1 MSKTLSSLFLIIAS
15 FLTIGIGQPA
25 TAAEGRKGNL
35 VTVQWLKR
43 ELGNNGVLVLDAS
56 PAQLYA
62 AKHIPGAIN
71 ADFIS
76 YGAQEAPLADM
87 ERRLQSWGVSAGKRI
102 VIYDQGGTF
111 WATRVFFDLYYYGF
125 AADDL
130 LVLDGGLAK
139 WQEAGGPLTADPTPA
154 PAQGSF
160 RIRKVQEDARV
171 RLPEFLVASGDP
183 ANHVLVEAL
192 EPSYHFGE
200 TKFFDR
206 AGHVPNGVMLPSA
219 DFFNADKTFK
229 PADEI
234 RQMMTYLG
242 IKPGQQVHS
251 YCGGGVAASVPFFAL
266 KFILNYPTVKLYKES
281 QMEWLRDDRE
291 LPLWTYD
298 APFLKRDMTWLQ
310 GWGSRMMRTYGVS
323 RLSVVDV
330 RPAEAYQQGHVPYAV
345 NLPAE
350 VFRSHVAHP
359 AKLAELLGPSGVDPT
374 DEAVI
379 VSEGGL
385 NPASALAFLML
396 EKLGQK
402 RVSIMMESVD
412 DWALSGFPLA
422 KEATVVG
429 ARKTPQDLAVRAA
442 VYPARPRQGV
452 MITTPADTRGQ
463 YPKVFIASGKN
474 VAAKP
479 REGTVIHVPYTDLLN
494 ANGTPKAAKDLWKVL
509 SKAGV
514 PRYAEIVCFSDEP
527 GEAAVNYFI
536 LKLMGYPDVKVW
548 LV

>member
-1 MSKTLSSLFLIIAS
+1 
-15 FLTIGIGQPA
+15 
-25 TAAEGRKGNL
+25 
-35 VTVQWLKR
+35 
-43 ELGNNGVLVLDAS
+43 
-56 PAQLYA
+56 
-62 AKHIPGAIN
+62 
-71 ADFIS
+71 
-76 YGAQEAPLADM
+76 M
-87 ERRLQSWGVSAGKRI
+87 ERRLQSWGVSAGKKI
-102 VIYDQGGTF
+102 VIYDQGGSIL
-111 WATRVFFDLYYYGF
+111 ATRVFFDLYYYGF

-139 WQEAGGPLTADPTPA
+139 WQEAGGPVTAEPTPA
-154 PAQGSF
+154 PSQGSF
-160 RIRKVQEDARV
+160 RIRKVQEGVRV
-171 RLPEFLVASGDP
+171 RLPAFLVASGDP
-183 ANHVLVEAL
+183 VNHVLVEAL

-206 AGHVPNGVMLPSA
+206 AGHVPNGIMLPSG

-229 PADEI
+229 SADEM

-242 IKPGQQVHS
+242 VKPRQQVHA

-266 KFILNYPTVKLYKES
+266 KFILNYPDVKLYKES

-291 LPLWTYD
+291 LPFWTYD

-310 GWGSRMMRTYGVS
+310 GWGNRMMRTYGVS

-345 NLPAE
+345 NLPPE

-359 AKLAELLGPSGVDPT
+359 AKLVELLGPSGVDPT

-396 EKLGQK
+396 EKLGQRK
-402 RVSIMMESVD
+402 VSIMMESVD
-412 DWALSGFPLA
+412 DWGLSGFPLA

-429 ARKTPQDLAVRAA
+429 PRKTPQDLAVRAA
-442 VYPARPRQGV
+442 VYPASLRQGV

-474 VAAKP
+474 VVATTQDGK
-479 REGTVIHVPYTDLLN
+479 VIHVPYTDLLN
-494 ANGTPKAAKDLWKVL
+494 ANGTPKAAKDLWKIL

-514 PRYAEIVCFSDEP
+514 PRYAEIICYSDEP

-548 LV
+548 VV